1 MAKRKLQLTG
11 FARLFLFLV
20 IVLPA
25 LFFGVSYA
33 KGEDGMQTIKDLI
46 GIESSDSG
54 SEAASTPNPASETFV
69 NGEVKRLQD
78 ELSEKEVR
86 LKDLYQE
93 NELLK
98 KQADDAKTELEEVK
112 QQLEKI
118 KKAIVEVAED
128 AERPLIGLKSL

>member
-20 IVLPA
+20 IMLPA

-33 KGEDGMQTIKDLI
+33 KGEDGLQNLKDLI
-46 GIESSDSG
+46 GMEASSGG
-54 SEAASTPNPASETFV
+54 SESTSSTSTKPASETFV

-78 ELSEKEVR
+78 ELNEKESR

-93 NELLK
+93 NESLK
-98 KQADDAKTELEEVK
+98 KQAEDAKAELEEVK
-112 QQLEKI
+112 MQLEKI
-118 KKAIVEVAED
+118 KKAI
-128 AERPLIGLKSL
+128 GQ

>member
-20 IVLPA
+20 IMLPA

-33 KGEDGMQTIKDLI
+33 KGEDGMQTLKNLI
-46 GIESSDSG
+46 GMESSDDGGES
-54 SEAASTPNPASETFV
+54 ASTTKPASETFV

-78 ELSEKEVR
+78 ELEEKESR

-98 KQADDAKTELEEVK
+98 KQADDAKAELEEVK
-112 QQLEKI
+112 RQLETI
-118 KKAIVEVAED
+118 K
-128 AERPLIGLKSL
+128 RR